1 MKILPAF
8 QDLSEMYYV
17 SSKTC
22 SRFVTFVVR
31 PVIDLLKLHH
41 ISGTSKFIIVNIFYN
56 SKSYRS
62 FTCAKIFLILDSM
75 VENCIRVCLFVCQHS
90 CLVENVKVCSLI
102 VFILTFFLF
111 STACPLFLPWAR
123 SIAWCY
129 QQVLFLFYLR
139 VYQCPHRFCRKSLH
153 KQVISLNQG
162 SGGKG

>member
-1 MKILPAF
+1 MLHLFLACHTIANFVPEFPPFFVVVVVTFVLRPVMKILPAF

-111 STACPLFLPWAR
+111 STACPLFLP
-123 SIAWCY
+123 
-129 QQVLFLFYLR
+129 
-139 VYQCPHRFCRKSLH
+139 
-153 KQVISLNQG
+153 
-162 SGGKG
+162 